1 MRKFQYQTNP
11 VIHQSTSRPPLK
23 KFANRERT
31 QSDSCMALYTV
42 TWKPRAHVL
51 PLTMLASIT
60 YILLRE
66 ILDYIRLRIE
76 VNIWARIPFPRS
88 GQGSTNYSLSR
99 FRPKGIRRARSP
111 AQTYTFYV
119 FFSASQ
125 LCNSLGASALGLWC
139 EYGAQINNLY
149 RFTNRV
155 VYESALELVIG
166 TEPNRFLIRVQNSNQ
181 DLPVVQLRL

>member
-1 MRKFQYQTNP
+1 MLKNKPLCHGWAPLFVFGKLLIAVGIMRKFQYQTNP

-111 AQTYTFYV
+111 AQTYTFY
-119 FFSASQ
+119 FFFPLAS
-125 LCNSLGASALGLWC
+125 CA
-139 EYGAQINNLY
+139 
-149 RFTNRV
+149 
-155 VYESALELVIG
+155 
-166 TEPNRFLIRVQNSNQ
+166 IR
-181 DLPVVQLRL
+181 